1 MSYFDEELITDLK
14 KLNIDFS
21 VISQEEQDSMV
32 SRINERIPFSG
43 NQIDWSRLGSSVNFG
58 SASSTLAISLIAAEI
73 CKISDN
79 DLVIISDS
87 ACDNA
92 YSISPEHLN
101 QVLKVLSDF
110 PQHTYIV
117 SEDFTWIACIS
128 FEGHLD
134 FCKFFSEPKLNQP

>member
-21 VISQEEQDSMV
+21 VISQAEQDSMV

-43 NQIDWSRLGSSVNFG
+43 NQIDWSRLGSSINFG

-73 CKISDN
+73 CKVSDN
-79 DLVIISDS
+79 DLIIISDS
-87 ACDNA
+87 ACDHA

-101 QVLKVLSDF
+101 RTLKVLSEF

-117 SEDFTWIACIS
+117 SEVSNWIACIS

-134 FCKFFSEPKLNQP
+134 FCKFFSGSNLNQP

>member
-21 VISQEEQDSMV
+21 VISQAEQDSMV

-43 NQIDWSRLGSSVNFG
+43 NQIDWSRLESFG
-58 SASSTLAISLIAAEI
+58 SASSILAISLIAAEI

-101 QVLKVLSDF
+101 QVLKILSDL

-128 FEGHLD
+128 FEGRLD
-134 FCKFFSEPKLNQP
+134 FCKFFSEPKLNKP

>member
-21 VISQEEQDSMV
+21 VISQTEQDSMV
-32 SRINERIPFSG
+32 SEINERIPFSG
-43 NQIDWSRLGSSVNFG
+43 NQIDWSSLGNSIDFG
-58 SASSTLAISLIAAEI
+58 LAPSTLAISLIAAEI
-73 CKISDN
+73 CKASDN
-79 DLVIISDS
+79 DLIIISDS

-101 QVLKVLSDF
+101 QVLKVLSEF
-110 PQHTYIV
+110 PQHTYIL
-117 SEDFTWIACIS
+117 SADFTWIACIS

-134 FCKFFSEPKLNQP
+134 FCKFLSS